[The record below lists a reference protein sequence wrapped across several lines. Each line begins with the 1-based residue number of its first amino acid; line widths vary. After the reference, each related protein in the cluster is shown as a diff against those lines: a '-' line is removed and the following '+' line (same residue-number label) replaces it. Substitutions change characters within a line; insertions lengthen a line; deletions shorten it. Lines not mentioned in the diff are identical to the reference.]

1 MLIEYKG
8 DDRDNSDSERKLKP
22 GRQWQANRSHL
33 QKNTPLPGTVKVPGR
48 GLSLFTSQN
57 PPKPKKPGSW
67 PL

>member
-8 DDRDNSDSERKLKP
+8 DDRDNSDSERKLKL
-22 GRQWQANRSHL
+22 GRQWQANRSPKKHPPARHL
-33 QKNTPLPGTVKVPGR
+33 HGAGQGA
-48 GLSLFTSQN
+48 FTFSQN